1 MNQRV
6 AAPFEASNIKPEAH
20 VETLG
25 RQAREASRLL
35 ADATTVQ
42 KNAALQAIAEA
53 IGSARA
59 TILEANAADLAE
71 AREKAIDSA
80 LLDRLELNEA
90 RVDAMIRGLQ
100 EVAAQADPIGVLS
113 ATERRPS
120 GLEIARMR
128 VPLGVIA
135 VIYES
140 RPNVTVDAA
149 ALCLKSGNSVILR
162 GGTESFRSNQAI
174 ARCIADGLAVSG
186 MPDAAVQLV
195 GTTDRA
201 AVGAL
206 LALDS
211 CIDVIIPRGGKSLVS
226 RVSRDARVPV
236 IKHLDGICH
245 VYIDAGAD
253 HEQALAVAVNS
264 KTYRYGICG
273 SMETLLV
280 HEREAELL
288 PVLADAFSTHGV
300 ELRGCNRARALVSS
314 MVEATE
320 DDWHTEYLGPILS
333 VRIVDDLDAAIDHIA
348 RYGSGHTD
356 AILTRDIAASRTFVR
371 RVDSSSVLVN
381 AATCFADG
389 AEYGLGAEIGIST
402 NRLHVRGPVGVLG
415 LTTEKYVVSGDG
427 TIRG

>member
-6 AAPFEASNIKPEAH
+6 AAPFETPETSAQAH

-25 RQAREASRLL
+25 RQARAASRVL
-35 ADATTVQ
+35 ADATTAE
-42 KNAALQAIAEA
+42 KNAALLAIAESIDAARPA
-53 IGSARA
+53 I
-59 TILEANAADLAE
+59 LQANAADLVA
-71 AREKAIDSA
+71 AREKAIDAA
-80 LLDRLELNEA
+80 LLDRLELNDA
-90 RVDAMIRGLQ
+90 RADRMIRGLQ
-100 EVAAQADPIGVLS
+100 EVAAQADPIGALS

-149 ALCLKSGNSVILR
+149 ALCLKAGNCVILR
-162 GGTESFRSNQAI
+162 GGSESFRSNQAI
-174 ARCIADGLAVSG
+174 AHCIAEGLAAAG
-186 MPDAAVQLV
+186 LPGEAVQLV

-206 LALDS
+206 LALEQ
-211 CIDVIIPRGGKSLVS
+211 CIDVIIPRGGKSLVA

-236 IKHLDGICH
+236 IKHLDGVCH

-253 HEQALAVAVNS
+253 PRQALAVAVNS

-280 HEREAELL
+280 HQSEAALL
-288 PVLADAFSTHGV
+288 PALADAFAAHGV
-300 ELRGCNRARALVSS
+300 ELRGCERARAQVTT
-314 MVEATE
+314 VITATE
-320 DDWHTEYLGPILS
+320 EDWYTEYLGPTLA
-333 VRIVDDLDAAIDHIA
+333 VRVVDDLDAAIDHIT

-356 AILTRDIAASRTFVR
+356 AIVTRDIAASKAFVR

-415 LTTEKYVVSGDG
+415 LTTEKYVVTGDG
-427 TIRG
+427 TIRV